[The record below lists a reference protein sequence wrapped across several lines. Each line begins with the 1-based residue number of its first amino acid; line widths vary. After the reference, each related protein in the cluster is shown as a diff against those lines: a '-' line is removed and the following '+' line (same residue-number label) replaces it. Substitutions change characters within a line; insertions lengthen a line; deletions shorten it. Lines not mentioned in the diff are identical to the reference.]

1 MAAPKGNNY
10 AKANSKYD
18 ESFNEIARKLCLL
31 GHTDAEL
38 ATFFDV
44 SVQTLN
50 NWKKD
55 YPKFFESLNAGKEIA
70 DAEVAS
76 SFHKRAVGYRYEEVT
91 FEKVIIKDGEGFLT
105 EGDADDDGITVDP
118 YKKRVVVREV
128 APDPGAA
135 LNWLKNRQ
143 PKKWRDKQE
152 IDHTTGG
159 EKISPTAIVFSKG
172 MNDNDKQEI

>member
-1 MAAPKGNNY
+1 MAAPEGNQY

-38 ATFFDV
+38 ASFFDV
-44 SVQTLN
+44 CEATIN
-50 NWKKD
+50 NWKQD
-55 YPKFFESLNAGKEIA
+55 YPKFLESVIAGKELA
-70 DAEVAS
+70 DADVAN

-91 FEKVIIKDGEGFLT
+91 YEKIIIKDGDGFLS
-105 EGDADDDGITVDP
+105 EGDADDDDISTDP
-118 YKKRVVVREV
+118 YKKRVVVKEV

-152 IDHTTGG
+152 IDHTSGG
-159 EKISPTAIVFSKG
+159 EKIQPTAIIFSKG
-172 MNDNDKQEI
+172 MNGDDQ